1 MRPFADDFSTILQA
15 YRLYRCL
22 DKKIIKFPSLPR
34 LIRLVC
40 MSNLL
45 TDKRFP
51 AFLAGG
57 THLLQVLI
65 GQREFLLVI

>member
-1 MRPFADDFSTILQA
+1 MLFQTILQA
-15 YRLYRCL
+15 YRLCRCL
-22 DKKIIKFPSLPR
+22 DKKKKKKIKFRSLPR

-40 MSNLL
+40 MGNLS

-57 THLLQVLI
+57 THLLQVMI
-65 GQREFLLVI
+65 GQYEFLLVF